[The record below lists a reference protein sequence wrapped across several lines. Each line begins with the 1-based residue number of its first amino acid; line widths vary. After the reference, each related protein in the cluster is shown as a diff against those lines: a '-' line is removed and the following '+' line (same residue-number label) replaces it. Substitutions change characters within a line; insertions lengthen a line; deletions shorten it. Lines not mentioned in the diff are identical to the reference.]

1 MANTFYYQ
9 RGESAGTIADLSSVF
24 GFSDQSVI
32 FENGTNLSQ
41 DNTHFTWDYTNF
53 LLKILGKYRT
63 YESAYANAKY
73 GEIYK
78 NSTNHFV
85 VYNCNDSTTAIG
97 HIFVKN
103 SDGSSDYLFS
113 TEDDGNFMGR
123 VTHQSVTSVS
133 ANYSAGNQYEVIFC
147 DASGGAFTV
156 TLPAISTAYTG
167 KHYHIIKTDS
177 SGNAVT
183 IARSSTDTFVGTGT
197 TSLSLATQ
205 GAKANLISNGNG
217 KWGVF

>member
-73 GEIYK
+73 GEIFKDPTTHYIL
-78 NSTNHFV
+78 
-85 VYNCNDSTTAIG
+85 YNFNDSATGVGHLFIRNGTTSPFQFAI
-97 HIFVKN
+97 
-103 SDGSSDYLFS
+103 
-113 TEDDGNFMGR
+113 EDDGIFFGQ
-123 VTHQSVTSVS
+123 TEHDSKISVTS
-133 ANYSAGNQYEVIFC
+133 NYSAGNIYSVIFC
-147 DASGGAFTV
+147 DATSAAFTV
-156 TLPAISTAYTG
+156 TLPAISAAYPG
-167 KHYHIIKTDS
+167 KHYYIIKTDS
-177 SGNAVT
+177 SANAVT
-183 IARSSTDTFVGTGT
+183 IARSSTNTFVGTGT
-197 TSLSLATQ
+197 TSLTLSTQ
-205 GAKANLISNGNG
+205 GAKANLISDGVG
-217 KWGVF
+217 IWGVF